1 MYIPG
6 GKNLSIVE
14 FHLPWII
21 SLGLIL
27 RNRSEHFMMLHITLP
42 TFFSKRSYQ
51 FTSNICQQKLTNAL
65 DLFLGTTGL
74 LSIFRSEYAHQPGKL
89 IEVKNYLVGLPFFPS
104 GEFGGWYQLPTW
116 TSSVKQFCDLPLP
129 KNMHNGL
136 LRTFL
141 EKTYLRV
148 QFKEQY

>member
-6 GKNLSIVE
+6 DENLRIVE
-14 FHLPWII
+14 FHLSWII

-27 RNRSEHFMMLHITLP
+27 RNRSEHFMMLDITLP
-42 TFFSKRSYQ
+42 AFFSKRPYQ

-65 DLFLGTTGL
+65 ALFLGTSGL
-74 LSIFRSEYAHQPGKL
+74 LSIFRIEYAHQPGKL

-129 KNMHNGL
+129 ENMRNGL
-136 LRTFL
+136 LRTFSV
-141 EKTYLRV
+141 KTLKSLV
-148 QFKEQY
+148 